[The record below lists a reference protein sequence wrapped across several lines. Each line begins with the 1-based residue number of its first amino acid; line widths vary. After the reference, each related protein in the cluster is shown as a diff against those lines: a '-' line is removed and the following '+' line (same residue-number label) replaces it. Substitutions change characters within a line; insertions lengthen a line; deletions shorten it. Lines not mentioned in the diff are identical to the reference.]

1 MSFAERFI
9 VKAASYLLPE
19 QAAYRLARAA
29 LATQGIGWAGPAS
42 GVRGSG
48 EASFLKREMAKIRK
62 PCIFDVG
69 ANVGEYARAA
79 LRANPEAIVHCFEPS
94 PTHFQILK
102 GTLTDSNVR
111 LNAFGLS
118 NIEEVRALH
127 KDSAV
132 SGLASLIARD
142 LSHLD
147 ISLHMLESVSLMVGD
162 NYVAQNHIDRIDL
175 LKIDVEGWEMSVLKG
190 FEASFQSKL
199 IRCCQF
205 EFGHAHIER
214 KENFRDFYRFFV
226 GKGFKIGAL
235 KPNGKVKYTIQYD
248 EIFENYYATNYVATL
263 VAPSD

>member
-1 MSFAERFI
+1 MSFAERLV
-9 VKAASYLLPE
+9 VKTASYLFPE
-19 QAAYRLARAA
+19 RAAYRLARAA

-48 EASFLKREMAKIRK
+48 ETSFLKREVAKIRK

-69 ANVGEYARAA
+69 ANVGEYALAA
-79 LRANPEAIVHCFEPS
+79 LKANPEAILHCFEPS
-94 PTHFQILK
+94 SSHFQILK
-102 GTLTDSNVR
+102 GTLTDANVR

-118 NIEEVRALH
+118 DIEEVRALH

-147 ISLHMLESVSLMVGD
+147 ISLHLLESVELVVGD
-162 NYVAQNHIDRIDL
+162 NYVTQNHIDRIDL

-190 FEASFQSKL
+190 FEESFQKK
-199 IRCCQF
+199 IIKCCQF

-214 KENFRDFYRFFV
+214 RENFRDFYRFFV
-226 GKGFKIGAL
+226 GRGFQIGAL
-235 KPNGKVKYTIQYD
+235 KPSGKVNYMVRYD

-263 VAPSD
+263 FSAGA